1 MAGGT
6 KPYPL
11 SSMEMRTMSNIITP
25 QSFANRTP
33 RQVAL
38 PPHAYTGEVSDVVR
52 QLAPVNPLYI
62 MWPERIAE
70 AAKQFLT
77 QFPGETVY
85 ATKCNPDKIAIQTM
99 YRAGVRAFDVA
110 SIGEVRLVRKL
121 APKAKLYFM
130 HTIKSPEAIAEAYK
144 VHGVR
149 AFVLDSMDELYK
161 IMRATE
167 LAQDLELFVRMAL
180 PKNSKA
186 QIDFSTKFGALP
198 YDAADLL
205 KACRPVASR
214 LGLCLHVGTQCTD
227 PAAYKRA
234 VKVAAQVLKA
244 SKVSIDV
251 LDVGGGFPVEY
262 PGSQPLPPFQDFVDT
277 ITSALKAQKM
287 DTIPLMCEPGRA
299 LVANAVSLV
308 VRVEGR
314 KGNLLHINDGTYGGL
329 FDAGAQVR
337 ARYATKVISRN
348 GTARREQDLV
358 PYRFAGPT
366 CDSIDMMKGPFMLP
380 SDIVA
385 GDWIEIQTM
394 GAYSQALRS
403 NFNDF
408 GHADQIVMKK
418 I

>member
-1 MAGGT
+1 MT
-6 KPYPL
+6 
-11 SSMEMRTMSNIITP
+11 NVITP
-25 QSFANRTP
+25 KSFATRARNA
-33 RQVAL
+33 AL
-38 PPHAYTGEVSDVVR
+38 PQHAYTGEVADVVR
-52 QLAPVNPLYI
+52 AIAPVNPLYAV
-62 MWPERIAE
+62 WPERMAE
-70 AAKQFLT
+70 SARQFLT

-85 ATKCNPDKIAIQTM
+85 ATKCNPDKLAIQTL
-99 YRAGVRAFDVA
+99 YRAGVKAFDVA

-130 HTIKSPEAIAEAYK
+130 HTVKSPEAIAEAYE

-161 IMRATE
+161 IMRATN

-186 QIDFSTKFGALP
+186 QIDFSSKFGALP
-198 YDAADLL
+198 YDAAELL
-205 KACRPVASR
+205 AACRPIATR

-227 PAAYKRA
+227 PNAYKRA
-234 VKVAAQVLKA
+234 IRVASQVIKA
-244 SKVSIDV
+244 SGISIDV

-262 PGSQPLPPFQDFVDT
+262 PGAQPLPPFGDFVDA
-277 ITSALKAQKM
+277 ITGALKTHKLEN
-287 DTIPLMCEPGRA
+287 IPLMCEPGRA
-299 LVANAVSLV
+299 LVATAASLI

-314 KGNLLHINDGTYGGL
+314 KGDLLHINDGTYGGL

-337 ARYATKVISRN
+337 ARYATKAISRD
-348 GTARREQDLV
+348 GSLRGEHDLA
-358 PYRFAGPT
+358 PFRFAGPT

-380 SDIVA
+380 ADIKT

-394 GAYSQALRS
+394 GAYSQALRT

-408 GHADQIVMKK
+408 GHADQIVMKR
-418 I
+418 

>member
-1 MAGGT
+1 MT
-6 KPYPL
+6 
-11 SSMEMRTMSNIITP
+11 NVITP
-25 QSFANRTP
+25 KSFAARA
-33 RQVAL
+33 RGFVA
-38 PPHAYTGEVSDVVR
+38 PNHAYSGEVADVVR
-52 QLAPVNPLYI
+52 EIAPVDPLYLL
-62 MWPERIAE
+62 WPERVADC
-70 AAKQFLT
+70 AKMFLT

-85 ATKCNPDKIAIQTM
+85 ATKCNPDKTIIQTL

-110 SIGEVRLVRKL
+110 SIGEVRMVRKL

-130 HTIKSPEAIAEAYK
+130 HTVKSPEAIAEAYK
-144 VHGVR
+144 RHGVR
-149 AFVLDSMDELYK
+149 SFVLDSMDELYK
-161 IMRATE
+161 IMRATD

-198 YDAADLL
+198 YDASELL
-205 KACRPVASR
+205 KACRPVATR

-227 PAAYKRA
+227 PIAYKRA
-234 VKVAAQVLKA
+234 IKVA
-244 SKVSIDV
+244 SKVLRASKVNIDV

-262 PGSQPLPPFQDFVDT
+262 PGSQPLPPFSDFVDV
-277 ITSALKAQKM
+277 ITSTLKAEKM
-287 DTIPLMCEPGRA
+287 DAIPLMCEPGRA
-299 LVANAVSLV
+299 LVATAMSLV
-308 VRVEGR
+308 VRVEAR
-314 KGNLLHINDGTYGGL
+314 KGNLLHINDGTYAGL

-337 ARYATKVISRN
+337 ARYATKAISFN
-348 GTARREQDLV
+348 GMQRREQDLT

-366 CDSIDMMKGPFMLP
+366 CDSLDMMKGPFMLP

-408 GHADQIVMKK
+408 GHSGQIIMKR
-418 I
+418 

>member
-1 MAGGT
+1 MT
-6 KPYPL
+6 
-11 SSMEMRTMSNIITP
+11 NIITP
-25 QSFANRTP
+25 QSFARRARNF
-33 RQVAL
+33 VA
-38 PPHAYTGEVSDVVR
+38 PNHPYTGEVADVVR
-52 QLAPVNPLYI
+52 QLAPVNPLYLL
-62 MWPERIAE
+62 WPERVAE
-70 AAKQFLT
+70 NARQFLT

-85 ATKCNPDKIAIQTM
+85 ATKCNPDKTVIQTM

-110 SIGEVRLVRKL
+110 SIGEVRLIRKL

-130 HTIKSPEAIAEAYK
+130 HTVKSPEAIAEAYK

-161 IMRATE
+161 IMRATD

-186 QIDFSTKFGALP
+186 LIDFSSKFGALP
-198 YDAADLL
+198 YDAAELL
-205 KACRPVASR
+205 KACRPVATR

-234 VKVAAQVLKA
+234 IKVASRVLRA

-262 PGSQPLPPFQDFVDT
+262 PGAQPLPPFSDFVDT
-277 ITSALKAQKM
+277 ITAALKAEKM
-287 DTIPLMCEPGRA
+287 EGTPLMCEPGRA
-299 LVANAVSLV
+299 LVATAGSLV
-308 VRVEGR
+308 VRVEAR
-314 KGNLLHINDGTYGGL
+314 KGNLLYLNDGTYGGL

-337 ARYATKVISRN
+337 ARYAVKAISGN
-348 GTARREQDLV
+348 GMPRREADLV

-380 SDIVA
+380 ADIVA

-394 GAYSQALRS
+394 GAYSQVLRT
-403 NFNDF
+403 NFNEF
-408 GHADQIVMKK
+408 GPADQIIMKR
-418 I
+418 